1 MVTDAVMALRY
12 ITPTGVEAGTADDF
26 DAWRKRSDG
35 FLWVDFPACDDETAA
50 VLTEQFGFH
59 PQAVATCRRRIHLA
73 TFHGY
78 RDHWFLVVH
87 RPLLGLIGHV
97 HLLQIEFFIGTD
109 YLVTL
114 HGPYNPEVD
123 VSAIGRDT
131 AAARDRLDT
140 GRFLPATPSVLAHGI
155 LGALAREIRDDI
167 GTIASRVAQLE
178 RNVMTDD
185 LRRPEDLLE
194 QMFLIRHELI
204 TVRTM
209 ASNAHEIFERMSTV
223 VGTPVLDDRALFADL
238 SDRFSRLRTIGDGER
253 DFLAGVIDYY
263 QTRTGTKMMLAMER
277 LAVLAAVTLP
287 ITAVAS
293 VVGMNV
299 IVNDATNVPQL
310 IAVLALMLTISLVLL
325 RWTKRQGW
333 W

>member
-1 MVTDAVMALRY
+1 MALRY
-12 ITPTGVEAGTADDF
+12 ITPGGVEVGTPEDF
-26 DAWRKRSDG
+26 EDWRKRSDG
-35 FLWVDFPACDDETAA
+35 FLWADFPACDDDTAA
-50 VLTEQFGFH
+50 LLLEQFGFH
-59 PQAVATCRRRIHLA
+59 PQAVATCRRRTHLP

-78 RDHWFLVVH
+78 SDHWFVVVH

-97 HLLQIEFFIGTD
+97 HLLQIEFFIGAD

-114 HGPYNPEVD
+114 HGPYNPEVEAAA
-123 VSAIGRDT
+123 VGRDT
-131 AAARDRLDT
+131 AAARDRLDA
-140 GRFLPATPSVLAHGI
+140 GRVLPATPSELAHGI

-167 GTIASRVAQLE
+167 GTIASRVAELE
-178 RNVMTDD
+178 RHVMDDD
-185 LRRPEDLLE
+185 LRHPETLLE
-194 QMFLIRHELI
+194 RMFLLRHELV

-209 ASNAHEIFERMSTV
+209 ASNTHEIFGRMSTV
-223 VGTPVLDDRALFADL
+223 VGTPALEDRALFADL

-263 QTRTGTKMMLAMER
+263 QTRTGTKMMVAMER

-287 ITAVAS
+287 VTAVAS
-293 VVGMNV
+293 VMGMNV
-299 IVNDATNVPQL
+299 IVNERTHMTQL
-310 IAVLALMLTISLVLL
+310 VIVVAIMIVISLMLL

>member
-1 MVTDAVMALRY
+1 MALRY
-12 ITPTGVEAGTADDF
+12 ITPAGVEVGTPDDF
-26 DAWRKRSDG
+26 EDWRKRSDG
-35 FLWVDFPACDDETAA
+35 FLWADFPACDDDTAA
-50 VLTEQFGFH
+50 LLLEQFGFH
-59 PQAVATCRRRIHLA
+59 PQAVATCQRRIHLA

-78 RDHWFLVVH
+78 GDHWFLVVH
-87 RPLLGLIGHV
+87 RPLLGPIGHV

-123 VSAIGRDT
+123 ATAVGRDT
-131 AAARDRLDT
+131 AMARDRLDI
-140 GRFLPATPSVLAHGI
+140 GRFLPVVPSELAHGI
-155 LGALAREIRDDI
+155 LGALAREFRDDI
-167 GTIASRVAQLE
+167 GTIATRVAELE
-178 RNVMTDD
+178 QHVMGDD
-185 LRRPEDLLE
+185 LRHPETLLE
-194 QMFLIRHELI
+194 RMFLLRHELV

-223 VGTPVLDDRALFADL
+223 VGTPALDDRALFADL
-238 SDRFSRLRTIGDGER
+238 SDRFSRLRTVGDGER

-263 QTRTGTKMMLAMER
+263 QTRTGTKMMVAMER

-293 VVGMNV
+293 IVGMNV

-310 IAVLALMLTISLVLL
+310 VAVMAIMLTISLLLL
-325 RWTKRQGW
+325 RWTKKQGW

>member
-1 MVTDAVMALRY
+1 MALRY
-12 ITPTGVEAGTADDF
+12 ITPVGVEIGTPDDLE
-26 DAWRKRSDG
+26 AWRKRSDG
-35 FLWVDFPACDDETAA
+35 FLWVDFPACDDITAA
-50 VLTEQFGFH
+50 LLLEQFGFH
-59 PQAVATCRRRIHLA
+59 PQAVATCRRRIHLP

-78 RDHWFLVVH
+78 RDHWFVVAH

-97 HLLQIEFFIGTD
+97 HLLQIEFFIGPD

-123 VSAIGRDT
+123 PSAVGRDT
-131 AAARDRLDT
+131 TMARERLDS
-140 GRFLPATPSVLAHGI
+140 GRFLPPSPSALAHGI
-155 LGALAREIRDDI
+155 LGALSREIRDDI
-167 GTIASRVAQLE
+167 GTIASRVAELE
-178 RNVMTDD
+178 RDVMTDD
-185 LRRPEDLLE
+185 LRRPEELLE
-194 QMFLIRHELI
+194 QMFLMRHELV

-263 QTRTGTKMMLAMER
+263 QTRTGTKMMIAMER

-299 IVNDATNVPQL
+299 IVNETTNVPQL
-310 IAVLALMLTISLVLL
+310 FAVLALMVTISLLLL

>member
-1 MVTDAVMALRY
+1 MALRY
-12 ITPTGVEAGTADDF
+12 LTPAGAEVGATGDF
-26 DAWRKRSDG
+26 EAWRKRSDG
-35 FLWVDFPACDDETAA
+35 FLWVDFPTCDEPTAKLL
-50 VLTEQFGFH
+50 VDDFGFH
-59 PQAVATCRRRIHLA
+59 PQAVATCRRRTHLP

-78 RDHWFLVVH
+78 SDHWFLVVH
-87 RPLLGLIGHV
+87 RPLLGAVGHV
-97 HLLQIEFFIGTD
+97 HLLQIEFFIGPD

-123 VSAIGRDT
+123 AAAVGRDT
-131 AAARDRLDT
+131 AMARDRLDAA
-140 GRFLPATPSVLAHGI
+140 RFLPSSPSELAHGI

-167 GTIASRVAQLE
+167 GTIAARVAELE
-178 RNVMTDD
+178 RHVMTDD
-185 LRRPEDLLE
+185 LRSPENLLE
-194 QMFLIRHELI
+194 QMFLLRHELV

-223 VGTPVLDDRALFADL
+223 VGTPALNDRALFSDL
-238 SDRFSRLRTIGDGER
+238 SDRFSRLRTVGDGER

-263 QTRTGTKMMLAMER
+263 QTRTGTKMMVAMER

-287 ITAVAS
+287 ITAIAS
-293 VVGMNV
+293 VIGMNV
-299 IVNDATNVPQL
+299 IVNEATNTPQL
-310 IAVLALMLTISLVLL
+310 IAVLALMLAISLLLL

>member
-1 MVTDAVMALRY
+1 VADVIMALRY
-12 ITPTGVEAGTADDF
+12 LTPTGVEVGAPDDF
-26 DAWRKRSDG
+26 EQWRKRSDG
-35 FLWVDFPACDDETAA
+35 FLWCDFPSCDDDTAE
-50 VLTEQFGFH
+50 LLLEQFGFH
-59 PQAVATCRRRIHLA
+59 PQAVATCRRRIHLP

-78 RDHWFLVVH
+78 GDHWFVVVH
-87 RPLLGLIGHV
+87 RPLLGAMGHV
-97 HLLQIEFFIGTD
+97 HLLQIEFFIGAD

-123 VSAIGRDT
+123 AGAVGRDT
-131 AAARDRLDT
+131 ALARDRLDS
-140 GRFLPATPSVLAHGI
+140 GRFLPASPSALAHGI
-155 LGALAREIRDDI
+155 LGALAREFRDDI
-167 GTIASRVAQLE
+167 GTIATRVADLE
-178 RNVMTDD
+178 RQVMSDD
-185 LRRPEDLLE
+185 LRRPEALLE
-194 QMFLIRHELI
+194 RMFLLRHELV

-223 VGTPVLDDRALFADL
+223 IGTPVLDDRALFADL

-263 QTRTGTKMMLAMER
+263 QTRTGTKMMVAMER

-287 ITAVAS
+287 VTAVAS
-293 VVGMNV
+293 IVGMNV

-310 IAVLALMLTISLVLL
+310 IVVFALMLTISLVLL

>member
-1 MVTDAVMALRY
+1 MALRY
-12 ITPTGVEAGTADDF
+12 LTTTGVEVGTSEDF
-26 DAWRKRSDG
+26 EQWRKRSDG
-35 FLWVDFPACDDETAA
+35 FLWADFPACDDETAD
-50 VLTEQFGFH
+50 LLRDQFGFH
-59 PQAVATCRRRIHLA
+59 PQAVATCRRRIHLP

-78 RDHWFLVVH
+78 RDHWFVVVH
-87 RPLLGLIGHV
+87 RPLLGSIGHV
-97 HLLQIEFFIGTD
+97 HLLQIEFFIGPD

-114 HGPYNPEVD
+114 HGPYNPEVEPAA
-123 VSAIGRDT
+123 VGRDT
-131 AAARDRLDT
+131 AMARERLDS
-140 GRFLPATPSVLAHGI
+140 GRFLPSSPSALAHGI
-155 LGALAREIRDDI
+155 LGALSREIRDDI
-167 GTIASRVAQLE
+167 GTIASRVAELE
-178 RNVMTDD
+178 QHVMTDD
-185 LRRPEDLLE
+185 LRRPEELLE
-194 QMFLIRHELI
+194 QMFLMRHELV

-209 ASNAHEIFERMSTV
+209 ASNTHEIFERMSTV

-263 QTRTGTKMMLAMER
+263 QTRTGTKMMIAMER

-287 ITAVAS
+287 VTAVAS

-299 IVNDATNVPQL
+299 IVNETTNMPQL
-310 IAVLALMLTISLVLL
+310 FAVLALMVAISLLLL

>member
-1 MVTDAVMALRY
+1 MTDVVMALRY
-12 ITPTGVEAGTADDF
+12 VTPGGVETGSADDF

-35 FLWVDFPACDDETAA
+35 FLWVDFPTCDEATAA
-50 VLTEQFGFH
+50 LLIDEFGFH
-59 PQAVATCRRRIHLA
+59 PQAVATCRRRTHLP

-78 RDHWFLVVH
+78 SDHWFLVVH
-87 RPLLGLIGHV
+87 RPLLGAIGHV
-97 HLLQIEFFIGTD
+97 HLLQIEFFIGAE

-114 HGPYNPEVD
+114 HGPYNPEIDAAAV
-123 VSAIGRDT
+123 GRDT
-131 AAARDRLDT
+131 AAARDRLDA
-140 GRFLPATPSVLAHGI
+140 GRFLPSSPSELGHGI

-167 GTIASRVAQLE
+167 GTIASRVADLE
-178 RNVMTDD
+178 RHVKTDD
-185 LRRPEDLLE
+185 LRRPEELLE
-194 QMFLIRHELI
+194 QMFLVRHELV

-223 VGTPVLDDRALFADL
+223 VGTPMLDDRALFSDL
-238 SDRFSRLRTIGDGER
+238 SDRFSRLRTVGDGER
-253 DFLAGVIDYY
+253 EFLAGVIDYY
-263 QTRTGTKMMLAMER
+263 QTRTGTKMMVAMER

-293 VVGMNV
+293 VIGMNV

-310 IAVLALMLTISLVLL
+310 IAVLAVMLTISLLLL

>member
-1 MVTDAVMALRY
+1 MALRY
-12 ITPTGVEAGTADDF
+12 LTTTGVEIGTSDDF
-26 DAWRKRSDG
+26 EQWRKRSDG
-35 FLWVDFPACDDETAA
+35 FLWADFPACDDETAD
-50 VLTEQFGFH
+50 LLLDQFGFH
-59 PQAVATCRRRIHLA
+59 PQAVATCRRRIHLP

-78 RDHWFLVVH
+78 RDHWFVVVH
-87 RPLLGLIGHV
+87 RPLLGSIGHV
-97 HLLQIEFFIGTD
+97 HLLQIEFFIGPD

-114 HGPYNPEVD
+114 HGPYNPEVEPAA
-123 VSAIGRDT
+123 VGRDT
-131 AAARDRLDT
+131 AMARERLDS
-140 GRFLPATPSVLAHGI
+140 GRFLPSSPSALAHGI
-155 LGALAREIRDDI
+155 LGALSREIRDDI
-167 GTIASRVAQLE
+167 GTIASRVAELE
-178 RNVMTDD
+178 QHVMTDD
-185 LRRPEDLLE
+185 LRRPEELLE
-194 QMFLIRHELI
+194 QMFLMRHELV

-209 ASNAHEIFERMSTV
+209 ASNTHEIFERMSTV

-263 QTRTGTKMMLAMER
+263 QTRTGTKMMIAMER

-287 ITAVAS
+287 VTAVAS

-299 IVNDATNVPQL
+299 IVNEATNMPQL
-310 IAVLALMLTISLVLL
+310 FAVLALMVAISLLLL

>member
-1 MVTDAVMALRY
+1 MANVVAALRY
-12 ITPTGVEAGTADDF
+12 ITPAGVEIGTSEDLE
-26 DAWRKRSDG
+26 AWRKRSDG
-35 FLWVDFPACDDETAA
+35 FLWVDFPACDDATAA
-50 VLTEQFGFH
+50 LLLEQFGFH
-59 PQAVATCRRRIHLA
+59 PQAVATCQRRIHLP

-87 RPLLGLIGHV
+87 RPLLGSIGHV
-97 HLLQIEFFIGTD
+97 HLLQIEFFIGPD

-123 VSAIGRDT
+123 PAAIGRDT
-131 AAARDRLDT
+131 ATARERLDS
-140 GRFLPATPSVLAHGI
+140 GRFRPSSPSALAHGI
-155 LGALAREIRDDI
+155 LGALSREIRDDI
-167 GTIASRVAQLE
+167 GTIASRVAELE
-178 RNVMTDD
+178 RHVMADD
-185 LRRPEDLLE
+185 LRRPEELLE
-194 QMFLIRHELI
+194 QMFLLRHELV

-223 VGTPVLDDRALFADL
+223 VGTPELDDRALLSDL

-263 QTRTGTKMMLAMER
+263 QTRTGTKMMVAMER

-287 ITAVAS
+287 VTAVAS
-293 VVGMNV
+293 VIGMNV
-299 IVNDATNVPQL
+299 IVNEATNVPQL
-310 IAVLALMLTISLVLL
+310 SAVLALMVTISLLLL